1 LKVKKTYVGDY
12 SKDDE
17 QADTIAPIH
26 WDVIMNWIV
35 NAGDEISVVKK
46 G

>member
-1 LKVKKTYVGDY
+1 MNGFAPKPFHYLKVKKTYVGDY

-26 WDVIMNWIV
+26 
-35 NAGDEISVVKK
+35 
-46 G
+46 